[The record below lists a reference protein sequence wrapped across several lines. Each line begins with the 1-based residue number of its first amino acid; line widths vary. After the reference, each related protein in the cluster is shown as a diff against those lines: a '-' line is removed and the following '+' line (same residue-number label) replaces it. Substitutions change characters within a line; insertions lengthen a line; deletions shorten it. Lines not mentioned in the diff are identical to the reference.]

1 MSARFQIPPLN
12 EIEYVQEDDPC
23 VIRPFSAATI
33 PPLKDE
39 IPHRHNFHT
48 IMWTWTGSS
57 THLVDSQLITT
68 MPNSMNL
75 IARGQVHLFVAASS
89 DFTGNFARFDDD
101 FLPEENFPLVRN
113 YRQTIFNGTLGSQLI
128 TISPEEVAAYQ
139 RLIAV
144 MSEEFFQP
152 DRPSQSDALRAILCL
167 LLIRVERTLQEAQ
180 PYLPPADEDVVLYQD
195 FIGLV
200 EDNFS
205 SEHQVSFYA
214 RTLYLTAGQ
223 LTTICKR
230 VVGKTAKQ
238 VISDRVMVEA
248 KRKLQ
253 FTNMT
258 IKEIA
263 FNLGFV
269 SPFYF
274 TQAFT
279 RRTQMSPS
287 EYRAQFRQVNR

>member
-1 MSARFQIPPLN
+1 M
-12 EIEYVQEDDPC
+12 V
-23 VIRPFSAATI
+23 
-33 PPLKDE
+33 K
-39 IPHRHNFHT
+39 
-48 IMWTWTGSS
+48 G
-57 THLVDSQLITT
+57 
-68 MPNSMNL
+68 
-75 IARGQVHLFVAASS
+75 
-89 DFTGNFARFDDD
+89 
-101 FLPEENFPLVRN
+101 
-113 YRQTIFNGTLGSQLI
+113 YRQTMFNGTLGNQLI
-128 TISPEEVAAYQ
+128 SLEPDEAEEYK

-152 DRPSQSDALRAILCL
+152 TRPGQSDALRSILCL
-167 LLIRVERTLQEAQ
+167 LLIRVERSVRQAR
-180 PYLPPADEDVVLYQD
+180 PYLPPADEDVSLYQD

-200 EDNFS
+200 EDHFIA
-205 SEHQVSFYA
+205 EHQVSFYA
-214 RTLYLTAGQ
+214 RAMYLTAGQ

-279 RRTQMSPS
+279 RRTQMSPT
-287 EYRAQFRQVNR
+287 EYRAQFREGNR